1 METLDAI
8 NKRASLKAHLSS
20 REIEPGKIARIL
32 DAARLAP
39 SARNTQPWRFV
50 VVQGREAVEAL
61 VSSVFLEHNQVVKK
75 APVVI
80 IVCANPSDD
89 VYYLFDVG
97 LAVENMLLAATD
109 LGLVTHP
116 MAAVNEG
123 KLREALGIP
132 SEVKFV
138 IATPLAYPAEK
149 SYSEAAK
156 ERLGQR
162 TRKDLRELVYSN
174 RWGHPLNPESQAYL
188 R

>member
-8 NKRASLKAHLSS
+8 SKRASLKAHPSS
-20 REIEPGKIARIL
+20 REIEPEKIARIL
-32 DAARLAP
+32 NAARLAP
-39 SARNTQPWRFV
+39 SARNTQPWRFI

-61 VSSVFLEHNQVVKK
+61 VGSVFFEHNQVIKK
-75 APVVI
+75 APVII

-109 LGLVTHP
+109 LGLLTHP
-116 MAAVNEG
+116 MAALNVD
-123 KLREALGIP
+123 KLKDTLGIP
-132 SEVKFV
+132 DEVSFV

-156 ERLGQR
+156 DKLGQR
-162 TRKDLRELVYSN
+162 TRKDLKELVYSN
-174 RWGHPLNPESQAYL
+174 SWGRPFQVQ
-188 R
+188 